1 MKQVTLRLK
10 GGLGNQFFIY
20 TFGKLLEKK
29 YKFKI
34 KYDLITG
41 FIINKYKYPH
51 IETNK
56 PLLKFYFD
64 DVSEISFFSLF
75 LHQIARKI
83 NYPRLFNIQYI
94 NEESD
99 NLEEYMNNSSNTNY
113 NYYLEGY
120 YQSYSL
126 LKNILPEIKSNI
138 NLDYFLSKNETEL
151 CKSIKNLNS
160 VAIQIRVNDYP
171 VEYNQVF
178 FKKAVSIVL
187 KSVNDPVFYLFSD
200 NPEWC
205 HNNLDLPNEIITVNT
220 GSDMKDFAALVSC
233 NNFILS
239 VGTFGWW
246 GAMLSINIK
255 KLVVYPKEYK
265 GIINEDFY
273 PKEWIEC

>member
-1 MKQVTLRLK
+1 M
-10 GGLGNQFFIY
+10 
-20 TFGKLLEKK
+20 
-29 YKFKI
+29 
-34 KYDLITG
+34 
-41 FIINKYKYPH
+41 
-51 IETNK
+51 
-56 PLLKFYFD
+56 LKFYFD

-94 NEESD
+94 NEEFD

-178 FKKAVSIVL
+178 FKKAISIVL

>member
-1 MKQVTLRLK
+1 MKQVSLRLK
-10 GGLGNQFFIY
+10 GGLGNQLFIY
-20 TFGKLLEKK
+20 SFGKMLEKK

-34 KYDLITG
+34 KYDLTTG
-41 FIINKYKYPH
+41 FIINEYKH
-51 IETNK
+51 IETIK

-64 DVSEISFFSLF
+64 DVSEISFFSLIF
-75 LHQIARKI
+75 HQIARKI

-94 NEESD
+94 NEEFD
-99 NLEEYMNNSSNTNY
+99 NLEEHLNNLSNTNY

-120 YQSYSL
+120 FQSYPL
-126 LKNILPEIKSNI
+126 LENILPDIKSNI
-138 NLDYFLSKNETEL
+138 NLDYFLGKNEIEL
-151 CKSIKNLNS
+151 CKRIKNINS

-200 NPEWC
+200 NPKWC

-265 GIINEDFY
+265 DIINEDFY